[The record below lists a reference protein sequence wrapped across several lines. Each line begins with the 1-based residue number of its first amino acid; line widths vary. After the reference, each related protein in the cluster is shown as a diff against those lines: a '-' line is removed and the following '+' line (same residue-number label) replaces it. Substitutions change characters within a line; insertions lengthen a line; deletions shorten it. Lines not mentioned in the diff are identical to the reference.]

1 MRQYGWDAKLT
12 DLLPALVAECPKR
25 GSVSVHDRC
34 KGGFRE
40 AGMIGTPPMC
50 WGVLR
55 AASINA
61 EIFLP
66 ELCGPAEGSLRGPL
80 ALNKIV
86 TRPSRS
92 LC

>member
-1 MRQYGWDAKLT
+1 
-12 DLLPALVAECPKR
+12 VAEGWPD
-25 GSVSVHDRC
+25 GP
-34 KGGFRE
+34 E
-40 AGMIGTPPMC
+40 
-50 WGVLR
+50 VLR